1 MKMIFLPTS
10 SNKKTGDIMQSYS
23 SRSTCP
29 KSCVFKNNGCYAEGC
44 HTKMVWDRCEDKTDA
59 RYVINGEHLKIGLLE
74 GVFNKHRK
82 NPTRD
87 SILFRHN
94 VAGDIAIEGT
104 SLIDANRVD
113 TIAGAIEG
121 ANKVVGEIIK
131 GYTFTHCMID
141 LHASDIIHDAAHKG
155 FLINASCETVEEVKH
170 AKALG
175 INAVIASVDPKET
188 EKELKAVGLYGAQ
201 CPAQVKEGMD
211 CNHCQLCAK
220 NRKVVIIFGIHGSHK
235 GKARKA
241 IQIHRAKAS
250 NLANLK

>member
-1 MKMIFLPTS
+1 MSALKMILLTTS

-29 KSCVFKNNGCYAEGC
+29 ECCKFKDNGCYAEGY
-44 HTKMVWDRCEDKTDA
+44 HTRKIWDRCEDKNDA
-59 RYVINGEHLKIGLLE
+59 LYVVKGENLKLGLLE
-74 GVFNKHRK
+74 GVFNKLRK
-82 NPTRD
+82 NPVRD

-104 SLIDANRVD
+104 SLIDVNRVD

-131 GYTFTHCMID
+131 GYTYTHCTID
-141 LHASDIIHDAAHKG
+141 LNASDIIHEAASKG
-155 FLINASCETVEEVKH
+155 FLINASCETVEEARH
-170 AKALG
+170 AKTLG
-175 INAVIASVDPKET
+175 INAVIASVNPKET

-220 NRKVVIIFGIHGSHK
+220 NREVVIIFGVH
-235 GKARKA
+235 GKAYK
-241 IQIHRAKAS
+241 KAS
-250 NLANLK
+250 KVIMLKQGKLS

>member
-1 MKMIFLPTS
+1 MKMILLTTS

-29 KSCVFKNNGCYAEGC
+29 ESCVFKNNGCYAEGF

-59 RYVINGEHLKIGLLE
+59 RYVVNGGHLRLGLLE
-74 GVFNKHRK
+74 GAFNKLRK
-82 NPTRD
+82 NPTRG

-94 VAGDIAIEGT
+94 VAGDIAVEGT
-104 SLIDANRVD
+104 SLIDDNRVG
-113 TIAGAIEG
+113 TIAVAIEE

-131 GYTFTHCMID
+131 GYTYTHCTID
-141 LHASDIIHDAAHKG
+141 LNASDIIHDAAKRG
-155 FLINASCETVEEVKH
+155 FLINASCETAEEARR
-170 AKALG
+170 AKDLG

-188 EKELKAVGLYGAQ
+188 EKELKAMGLYGAQ

-211 CNHCQLCAK
+211 CNRCQLCAK

-241 IQIHRAKAS
+241 IQIHRAK
-250 NLANLK
+250 LK

>member
-29 KSCVFKNNGCYAEGC
+29 TSCAFRNNGCYAEGT
-44 HTKMVWDRCEDKTDA
+44 HTKMVWDRCEDKQDK
-59 RYVINGEHLKIGLLE
+59 RYVISGEHLKLVLLE
-74 GVFNKHRK
+74 GAFNKLRR

-104 SLIDANRVD
+104 DIIDVNRVN
-113 TIAGAIEG
+113 TIAGAIEES
-121 ANKVVGEIIK
+121 NKIVGGIIK
-131 GYTFTHCMID
+131 GYTYTHCEIN
-141 LHASDIIHDAAHKG
+141 LNESDIIHDAAKRG
-155 FLINASCETVEEVKH
+155 FLINASCETVEEARH

-175 INAVIASVDPKET
+175 INAVIASVNPKET
-188 EKELKAVGLYGAQ
+188 EKELKAIGLYGAQ

-211 CNHCQLCAK
+211 CNRCQLCAK
-220 NRKVVIIFGIHGSHK
+220 NRKVVIIFAVHGNASK
-235 GKARKA
+235 KA
-241 IQIHRAKAS
+241 AKVIMMKK
-250 NLANLK
+250 LH

>member
-44 HTKMVWDRCEDKTDA
+44 HTRMVWDRCEDKNDA
-59 RYVINGEHLKIGLLE
+59 RYVINGEHLKLGLLE
-74 GVFNKHRK
+74 GVFNKLRK

-104 SLIDANRVD
+104 SLIDVNRVD
-113 TIAGAIEG
+113 TITGALEG
-121 ANKVVGEIIK
+121 ANKVVGGIIK
-131 GYTFTHCMID
+131 GYTYTHCMID
-141 LHASDIIHDAAHKG
+141 PNASDIIHDAAKRG
-155 FLINASCETVEEVKH
+155 FLINASCETAEEARR

-220 NRKVVIIFGIHGSHK
+220 NRKVVIIFGIHGAHK

-241 IQIHRAKAS
+241 IQIHQAK
-250 NLANLK
+250 L

>member
-1 MKMIFLPTS
+1 MSALKMILLPTS

-29 KSCVFKNNGCYAEGC
+29 KSCVFKNNGCYADGY
-44 HTKMVWDRCEDKTDA
+44 HTRMVWDRCEDRNDA
-59 RYVINGEHLKIGLLE
+59 RYVINGEHLKLGLLE
-74 GVFNKHRK
+74 GAFNKLRK

-113 TIAGAIEG
+113 AIAGAIEG

-131 GYTFTHCMID
+131 GYTFTHCTLD

-155 FLINASCETVEEVKH
+155 FLINASCETVEEVKY

-188 EKELKAVGLYGAQ
+188 EKELKAMGLYGAQ
-201 CPAQVKEGMD
+201 CPAQIKEGMD

-220 NRKVVIIFGIHGSHK
+220 NRKAVIIFAVHGNASKKAAKVIMLKKIHH
-235 GKARKA
+235 
-241 IQIHRAKAS
+241 
-250 NLANLK
+250 

>member
-29 KSCVFKNNGCYAEGC
+29 TSCVFKANGCYAEGC
-44 HTKMVWDRCEDKTDA
+44 RTKKVWDRCENKNDA
-59 RYVINGEHLKIGLLE
+59 RYVIDGEHLKIGLLA
-74 GVFNKHRK
+74 GAFIKIRK
-82 NPTRD
+82 NLACD

-104 SLIDANRVD
+104 SLIDANRVN

-121 ANKVVGEIIK
+121 ANKEVNGIIK
-131 GYTFTHCMID
+131 GYTYTHCKID
-141 LHASDIIHDAAHKG
+141 LKASYIIHDAADKG
-155 FLINASCETVEEVKH
+155 FLINASCETVDEVKH
-170 AKALG
+170 AKSLG
-175 INAVIASVDPKET
+175 INAVITSVDPKET
-188 EKELKAVGLYGAQ
+188 KKDLKAVGLYGAQ

-220 NRKVVIIFGIHGSHK
+220 NRKAVIIFGIHGTYK

-241 IQIHRAKAS
+241 IQIHKAKTTT
-250 NLANLK
+250 NN